1 MRFRRPRGTRDYLP
15 EECVER
21 RQVIEI
27 ARRVFELYGY
37 GEVVTPAFEYLEL
50 LERKAGE
57 EVREQI
63 YWFKDKAGRLLGL
76 RFDMT
81 TSIARI
87 VANNP
92 VMPKPIRFYYI
103 GPVWRYEEP
112 QRGRL
117 REFWQA
123 GVELIGSPLLDADA
137 EVIALTARFFRE
149 LKLNNV
155 KVKINDRG
163 IMNALARYL
172 KLNDDLSIERFFRAI
187 DKYYKQGMEV
197 VENELRKLGITNTR
211 EILEL
216 ISSNTREDLDPTGLL
231 SKIGVKDRVRLLED
245 LLEVLVNGYGIP
257 RDRVEID
264 YSIVRGIGYYTGL
277 VFEFMDDDF
286 LELGSL
292 AAGGRYDELIK
303 LLGGVDTPA
312 TGMSIGIERV
322 VELLRLRKERTMTRT
337 SNALVLVTST
347 TDEYKYNAIRLAEE
361 IRDEN
366 IPSIVDVMGR
376 KLRVIMERADKS
388 SIPLVVILG
397 PRELKRGEVVL
408 RDLKNRKQWYVP
420 RENIIVEIKRT
431 LAQLGFY

>member
-1 MRFRRPRGTRDYLP
+1 
-15 EECVER
+15 
-21 RQVIEI
+21 
-27 ARRVFELYGY
+27 
-37 GEVVTPAFEYLEL
+37 
-50 LERKAGE
+50 
-57 EVREQI
+57 
-63 YWFKDKAGRLLGL
+63 
-76 RFDMT
+76 
-81 TSIARI
+81 
-87 VANNP
+87 
-92 VMPKPIRFYYI
+92 
-103 GPVWRYEEP
+103 
-112 QRGRL
+112 
-117 REFWQA
+117 
-123 GVELIGSPLLDADA
+123 
-137 EVIALTARFFRE
+137 
-149 LKLNNV
+149 
-155 KVKINDRG
+155 
-163 IMNALARYL
+163 
-172 KLNDDLSIERFFRAI
+172 
-187 DKYYKQGMEV
+187 
-197 VENELRKLGITNTR
+197 
-211 EILEL
+211 
-216 ISSNTREDLDPTGLL
+216 REDLDPTGLL

>member
-1 MRFRRPRGTRDYLP
+1 
-15 EECVER
+15 
-21 RQVIEI
+21 
-27 ARRVFELYGY
+27 VFELYGY

-245 LLEVLVNGYGIP
+245 LLEVLINGYGIP